1 MDMDKVLRNV
11 AREHGVTVKE
21 VREEMQKAITE
32 AWKNPPED
40 GGMTAARQR
49 RGNPHAGGTDPLSG
63 RGTQGTGRHS
73 PAGMPG
79 PAPITKTGS
88 PCTAGSRIWAFP
100 L

>member
-49 RGNPHAGGTDPLSG
+49 RVPCAGEIPTPEELIRYLAGELKAQAGTARQG
-63 RGTQGTGRHS
+63 CRGLHR
-73 PAGMPG
+73 
-79 PAPITKTGS
+79 
-88 PCTAGSRIWAFP
+88 
-100 L
+100 